1 MCPQEY
7 SMEDFFTKIIEK
19 LLKTANIVF
28 LTVMTLTILIQ
39 VSFRYVLSNPLDWTE
54 EIGRLM
60 LVWMTFSGATLIF
73 IKLEHPS
80 IDLFVKIFPASIRH
94 YLKVINFLLIGIFL
108 AYALLGG
115 IKVLKVSKLVSS
127 VALGFPMTLVYLS
140 FFLNGIL
147 MFIYNTLFLWKTL
160 KGEIE

>member
-1 MCPQEY
+1 
-7 SMEDFFTKIIEK
+7 MEDFSTKVIEK
-19 LLKTANIVF
+19 VLKTANIVF

-80 IDLFVKIFPASIRH
+80 IDLFVKIFPPSIRH
-94 YLKVINFLLIGIFL
+94 YLKILNFLLIGIFL

-140 FFLNGIL
+140 FFFNGIL
-147 MFIYNTLFLWKTL
+147 MFIYNALFFWKTL
-160 KGEIE
+160 KGAME

>member
-1 MCPQEY
+1 
-7 SMEDFFTKIIEK
+7 MEDFFTKVIEK
-19 LLKTANIVF
+19 VLKTANIVF
-28 LTVMTLTILIQ
+28 LTVMTLTILLQ

-108 AYALLGG
+108 AYVLVGG
-115 IKVLKVSKLVSS
+115 IKVLKVSKIVSS
-127 VALGFPMTLVYLS
+127 VALGFPMTIVYLS
-140 FFLNGIL
+140 FFFNGIL

>member
-1 MCPQEY
+1 
-7 SMEDFFTKIIEK
+7 MEDLFTKVIEK
-19 LLKTANIVF
+19 VLKTANIVF

-54 EIGRLM
+54 EVARLM
-60 LVWMTFSGATLIF
+60 LVWLTFSGATLIF

-80 IDLFVKIFPASIRH
+80 IDLFVKIFPPSIRH
-94 YLKVINFLLIGIFL
+94 YLKILNFLLIGIFL

-140 FFLNGIL
+140 FFFNGIL
-147 MFIYNTLFLWKTL
+147 IFIYNTLFLWKTL
-160 KGEIE
+160 KGEIDIER

>member
-1 MCPQEY
+1 
-7 SMEDFFTKIIEK
+7 MEDLFTKVIEK
-19 LLKTANIVF
+19 VLKTANIVF

-54 EIGRLM
+54 EVARLM
-60 LVWMTFSGATLIF
+60 LVWLTFSGATLIF

-80 IDLFVKIFPASIRH
+80 IDLFVKIFPPSIRH
-94 YLKVINFLLIGIFL
+94 YLKILNFLLIGIFL

-140 FFLNGIL
+140 FFFNGIL
-147 MFIYNTLFLWKTL
+147 IFIYNTLFLWKTL
-160 KGEIE
+160 KGKME

>member
-1 MCPQEY
+1 
-7 SMEDFFTKIIEK
+7 
-19 LLKTANIVF
+19 
-28 LTVMTLTILIQ
+28 
-39 VSFRYVLSNPLDWTE
+39 
-54 EIGRLM
+54 M
-60 LVWMTFSGATLIF
+60 LVWLTFSGATLIF

-80 IDLFVKIFPASIRH
+80 IDLFVKIFPPSIRH
-94 YLKVINFLLIGIFL
+94 YLKILNFLLIGIFL

-140 FFLNGIL
+140 FFINGIL
-147 MFIYNTLFLWKTL
+147 IFIYNTLFLWKTL

>member
-1 MCPQEY
+1 
-7 SMEDFFTKIIEK
+7 MEDLFTKVIEK
-19 LLKTANIVF
+19 VLKTANIVF
-28 LTVMTLTILIQ
+28 LTVMTVTILIQ

-54 EIGRLM
+54 EVARLM
-60 LVWMTFSGATLIF
+60 LVWLTFSGATLIF

-80 IDLFVKIFPASIRH
+80 IDLFVKIFPPSIRH
-94 YLKVINFLLIGIFL
+94 YLKILNFLLIGIFL

-140 FFLNGIL
+140 FFINGIL
-147 MFIYNTLFLWKTL
+147 IFIYNTLFLWKTL

>member
-1 MCPQEY
+1 
-7 SMEDFFTKIIEK
+7 MEDLFTKIIEK
-19 LLKTANIVF
+19 VLKTANIVF
-28 LTVMTLTILIQ
+28 LTVMTVTILIQ

-54 EIGRLM
+54 EVARLM
-60 LVWMTFSGATLIF
+60 LVWMTFSGATMIF

-80 IDLFVKIFPASIRH
+80 IDLFVKIFPPSIRH
-94 YLKVINFLLIGIFL
+94 YLKILNFLLIGIFL

-115 IKVLKVSKLVSS
+115 IKVLKVSKIVSS

-140 FFLNGIL
+140 FFFNGIL
-147 MFIYNTLFLWKTL
+147 IFIFNTLFLWKTL

>member
-1 MCPQEY
+1 
-7 SMEDFFTKIIEK
+7 MEDFFTKVIEK
-19 LLKTANIVF
+19 VLKTANIVF
-28 LTVMTLTILIQ
+28 LVVMTVTILIQ

-54 EIGRLM
+54 EVARLM
-60 LVWMTFSGATLIF
+60 LVWLTFSGATLIF

-80 IDLFVKIFPASIRH
+80 IDLFVKIFPPSIRH
-94 YLKVINFLLIGIFL
+94 YLKILNLLLIGIFL

-140 FFLNGIL
+140 FFFNGIL
-147 MFIYNTLFLWKTL
+147 IFIYNTLFLWKTI
-160 KGEIE
+160 KGEME

>member
-1 MCPQEY
+1 
-7 SMEDFFTKIIEK
+7 MEDLFTKVIERV
-19 LLKTANIVF
+19 LKTANIVF

-54 EIGRLM
+54 EVARLM
-60 LVWMTFSGATLIF
+60 LVWLTFSGATLIF

-80 IDLFVKIFPASIRH
+80 IDLFVKLFPPSIRH
-94 YLKVINFLLIGIFL
+94 YLKILNFLLIGIFL

-140 FFLNGIL
+140 FFFNGIL
-147 MFIYNTLFLWKTL
+147 IFIYNTLFLWKAL

>member
-1 MCPQEY
+1 
-7 SMEDFFTKIIEK
+7 MEDFFTKVIEK
-19 LLKTANIVF
+19 VLKTANIVF
-28 LTVMTLTILIQ
+28 LTVMTLTILLQ

-94 YLKVINFLLIGIFL
+94 YLKAINFLLIGIFL
-108 AYALLGG
+108 AYVLVGG
-115 IKVLKVSKLVSS
+115 IKVLKVSKIVSS

-140 FFLNGIL
+140 FFFNGIL
-147 MFIYNTLFLWKTL
+147 MFIYNTLFFWKTL

>member
-1 MCPQEY
+1 
-7 SMEDFFTKIIEK
+7 METLLTKVIEK
-19 LLKTANIVF
+19 VLKTANIVF
-28 LTVMTLTILIQ
+28 LTVMTVTILIQ

-54 EIGRLM
+54 EVARLM

-80 IDLFVKIFPASIRH
+80 IDLFVRIFPSSIRH
-94 YLKVINFLLIGIFL
+94 YLKAINFLLIGIFL

-127 VALGFPMTLVYLS
+127 VVLGFPMTLVYLS
-140 FFLNGIL
+140 FFFNGIL

>member
-1 MCPQEY
+1 
-7 SMEDFFTKIIEK
+7 MEDLLTKVIEK
-19 LLKTANIVF
+19 VLKTANIVF
-28 LTVMTLTILIQ
+28 LTVMTVTILIQ

-54 EIGRLM
+54 EVARLM
-60 LVWMTFSGATLIF
+60 LVWLTFSGATLIF

-80 IDLFVKIFPASIRH
+80 IDLFVKIFPSSIRH
-94 YLKVINFLLIGIFL
+94 YLKILNFVLIGIFL

-140 FFLNGIL
+140 FFINGIL
-147 MFIYNTLFLWKTL
+147 IFIYNALFLWKTL